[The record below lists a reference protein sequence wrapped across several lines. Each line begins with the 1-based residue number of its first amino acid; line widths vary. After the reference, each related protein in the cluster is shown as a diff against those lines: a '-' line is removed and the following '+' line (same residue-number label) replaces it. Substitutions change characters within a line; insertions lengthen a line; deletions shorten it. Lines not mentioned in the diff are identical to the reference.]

1 MVGAKLERSNFCRP
15 WRRLGQSF
23 SFRGVNE
30 RPLHVLLVEDEDAV
44 RRAFARALTADGFA
58 VDETD
63 SAESALT
70 LANGAVYDIIVLDM
84 SLPSRDG
91 VWFIE
96 ELRSQGFE
104 TPIMVSSGRGGDA
117 DVEGALD
124 AGADEY
130 VIKPVSATTLSAR
143 VRALARR
150 AARSAK
156 RAAVGDLELHAES
169 HTASGSL
176 GSTSLTAKEFALL
189 SLFVEQPR
197 RLLSRDDLLQS
208 VWGYSFDPETS
219 VVDVAMHRLRQKLA
233 KVTDQIAIESR
244 RGAGF
249 MLVATFAATPPG
261 PTPSSPA

>member
-1 MVGAKLERSNFCRP
+1 MRLVSFPGVSER
-15 WRRLGQSF
+15 
-23 SFRGVNE
+23 V
-30 RPLHVLLVEDEDAV
+30 LHVLLVEDEPAV
-44 RRAFARALTADGFA
+44 RRAFARALTADGFS
-58 VDETD
+58 VDETET
-63 SAESALT
+63 AESALS
-70 LANGAVYDIIVLDM
+70 LANAGRYDIIVLDM
-84 SLPSRDG
+84 SLPSHDG

-96 ELRSQGFE
+96 SLRAQGLE
-104 TPIMVSSGRGGDA
+104 TPIMVSSGRGADS

-150 AARSAK
+150 TARSS
-156 RAAVGDLELHAES
+156 RRIAVGDLQLHAES
-169 HTASGSL
+169 HTASGAL

-197 RLLSRDDLLQS
+197 RLLSRDDLLQA

-249 MLVATFAATPPG
+249 LLVPCSPTDAPP
-261 PTPSSPA
+261 PPARPVA

>member
-1 MVGAKLERSNFCRP
+1 
-15 WRRLGQSF
+15 
-23 SFRGVNE
+23 
-30 RPLHVLLVEDEDAV
+30 V
-44 RRAFARALTADGFA
+44 RRAFARALTADGFS

-63 SAESALT
+63 SAEAALA
-70 LANGAVYDIIVLDM
+70 LANRSSYDIIVLDM
-84 SLPSRDG
+84 SLPAHDG

-96 ELRSQGFE
+96 ELRAHGVE

-124 AGADEY
+124 VGADEY

-156 RAAVGDLELHAES
+156 RTSVGDLELHAES
-169 HTASGSL
+169 HTASGAL
-176 GSTSLTAKEFALL
+176 GTTSLTAKEFALL

-197 RLLSRDDLLQS
+197 RLLSRDDLLQA
-208 VWGYSFDPETS
+208 VWGYSFDPATS

-233 KVTDQIAIESR
+233 KVTDQVAIESR

-249 MLVATFAATPPG
+249 VLVPAFVATPPG
-261 PTPSSPA
+261 LPNV

>member
-1 MVGAKLERSNFCRP
+1 MR
-15 WRRLGQSF
+15 
-23 SFRGVNE
+23 
-30 RPLHVLLVEDEDAV
+30 VLLVEDEESV
-44 RRAFARALTADGFA
+44 RRAFARALTADGFS
-58 VDETD
+58 VEETD
-63 SAESALT
+63 SAESALN
-70 LANGAVYDIIVLDM
+70 LANSGNYDIIVLDM
-84 SLPSRDG
+84 SLPTRDG

-96 ELRSQGFE
+96 ELRAQGHE
-104 TPIMVSSGRGGDA
+104 TPIMLSSGRGGDT

-150 AARSAK
+150 TARAARRTS
-156 RAAVGDLELHAES
+156 VGDLELHAES
-169 HTASGSL
+169 HTASGAL

-197 RLLSRDDLLQS
+197 RLLSRDDLLQA
-208 VWGYSFDPETS
+208 VWGYSFDPATS

-249 MLVATFAATPPG
+249 MLVPTFVSTPPG
-261 PTPSSPA
+261 VTNG

>member
-1 MVGAKLERSNFCRP
+1 MI
-15 WRRLGQSF
+15 
-23 SFRGVNE
+23 E
-30 RPLHVLLVEDEDAV
+30 RPLQVLLVEDEQAV

-63 SAESALT
+63 TAESALA
-70 LANGAVYDIIVLDM
+70 LANGGGYDIIVLDM
-84 SLPSRDG
+84 TLPSRDG
-91 VWFIE
+91 AWFIE
-96 ELRSQGFE
+96 SLRSRGLE
-104 TPIMVSSGRGGDA
+104 TPIMVSSGRGADS

-150 AARSAK
+150 TARGAK
-156 RAAVGDLELHAES
+156 RPSIGDLQLHAES
-169 HTASGSL
+169 HTASGAL
-176 GSTSLTAKEFALL
+176 GTTSLTAKEFALL
-189 SLFVEQPR
+189 SLFVEQPK
-197 RLLSRDDLLQS
+197 RLLSRDDLLQA

-233 KVTDQIAIESR
+233 KVTEQIAIESR

-249 MLVATFAATPPG
+249 LLVACVPSPSANPPER
-261 PTPSSPA
+261 TDA

>member
-1 MVGAKLERSNFCRP
+1 LSEFTV
-15 WRRLGQSF
+15 
-23 SFRGVNE
+23 VNE
-30 RPLHVLLVEDEDAV
+30 RPLHVLLVEDEEAV
-44 RRAFARALTADGFA
+44 RRAFARALTIDGFS

-63 SAESALT
+63 TAESALD
-70 LANGAVYDIIVLDM
+70 LASRVAYDIIVLDM
-84 SLPSRDG
+84 SLPSHDG

-96 ELRSQGFE
+96 SLRTSGVE
-104 TPIMVSSGRGGDA
+104 TPIMVSSGRGADT

-130 VIKPVSATTLSAR
+130 VIKPVSAPTLSAR

-156 RAAVGDLELHAES
+156 RTSVGDLQLHAES

-233 KVTDQIAIESR
+233 KVTDQLAIESR

-249 MLVATFAATPPG
+249 QLVPTNLPAPPV
-261 PTPSSPA
+261 AQER